1 MVVKIHATSG
11 RLAIN
16 AERYFVERDADLFRS
31 HVASTLKLGQL
42 VFGSAD
48 TSSDDACTIPLI
60 TRPDLAAWVPAS
72 VRRHVTD
79 AAEIEFIDELTYSRK
94 QLEAPPY
101 VVEVR
106 TRSPF
111 LGQRLKIEARMTI
124 SPVDEASCVHT
135 YEGHVTCSMFGFG
148 ALVER
153 MIRDSITQT
162 YKRLPRVIQ
171 EWNVARRKAVDAS
184 GPDIV
189 LYGRPLGI
197 DAGVTWIHDLVEHVV
212 CGEEPGP
219 RTTMTTTTTTT
230 TTMDPAMSWKLSAQ
244 ITGNIAVAM
253 ERASEAGTLRA
264 GIHRAWI
271 AWIDLIK
278 LAFVVVVVV
287 LLRLRVVRVTPS
299 VALGR
304 HRRRKSWEHFLPV
317 SGHHAKA
324 GSGIS
329 DSEELLRRVV
339 RRRTTGE

>member
-1 MVVKIHATSG
+1 MVVKIHASSG
-11 RLAIN
+11 LLAIN

-230 TTMDPAMSWKLSAQ
+230 KKNKL
-244 ITGNIAVAM
+244 N
-253 ERASEAGTLRA
+253 EA
-264 GIHRAWI
+264 
-271 AWIDLIK
+271 
-278 LAFVVVVVV
+278 
-287 LLRLRVVRVTPS
+287 
-299 VALGR
+299 
-304 HRRRKSWEHFLPV
+304 
-317 SGHHAKA
+317 
-324 GSGIS
+324 
-329 DSEELLRRVV
+329 
-339 RRRTTGE
+339 